1 MNKRKLILAGIG
13 IFLAGVLAGGAGM
26 GLYAK
31 LRLAPLT
38 RMDKV
43 GPSGFFL
50 ERMDSALK
58 LSPGQREAIRPIIVD
73 VLAKMREV
81 REPCMP
87 AEEKALGEGAARI
100 REHLDPGQQEKFT
113 RFIEKAMERRKRLFG
128 H

>member
-26 GLYAK
+26 GLFAK

-38 RMDKV
+38 RMDKL
-43 GPSGFFL
+43 GASGFFL
-50 ERMDSALK
+50 ERMDYALK
-58 LSPGQREAIRPIIVD
+58 LSSGQREAIRPIIGD
-73 VLAKMREV
+73 VLAKLREV

-87 AEEKALGEGAARI
+87 AEEKAMGEGAARI
-100 REHLDPGQQEKFT
+100 REHLDPEQQEKFT
-113 RFIEKAMERRKRLFG
+113 RFIEKAMERRKRLLG